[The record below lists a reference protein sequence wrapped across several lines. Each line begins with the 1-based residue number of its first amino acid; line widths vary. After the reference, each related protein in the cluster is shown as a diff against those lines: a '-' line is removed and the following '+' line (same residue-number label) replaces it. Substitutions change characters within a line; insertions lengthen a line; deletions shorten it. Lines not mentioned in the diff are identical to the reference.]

1 MRTLAALALTFLS
14 LAACSHNTIA
24 GTNIPD
30 DPQTR
35 AVLEVLN
42 KYKEAMEERNAPAVL
57 ALAAASYYDT
67 SRVNRPIDYATLQK
81 ELPIDLGKLAG
92 VRLELTIKDVKIDGR
107 KANVDYFQ
115 VLRYAVRLPD
125 GNEKWEPPQSDDAR
139 MKFVEADGAWKIAS
153 GL

>member
-1 MRTLAALALTFLS
+1 MRNLLALS
-14 LAACSHNTIA
+14 LLAVLACSHNIA
-24 GTNIPD
+24 GTSIPD

-35 AVLEVLN
+35 ALLDVLN

-57 ALAAASYYDT
+57 ALAAPGYYDT
-67 SRVNRPIDYATLQK
+67 SRVTRPIDYPALQK
-81 ELPIDLGKLAG
+81 ELPADLGRLSG
-92 VRLELTIKDVKIDGR
+92 VRLELTIKDVKIDGK

-125 GNEKWEPPQSDDAR
+125 GGEKWEPVQSDDAR
-139 MKFVEADGAWKIAS
+139 MKFVEMDGVWKIAS